1 MSFIKYLKLL
11 ALAVF
16 IVNITVAADEF
27 NGLINLE
34 HVDLQK
40 ITGNGS
46 AKFRYSKFESIDVN
60 GELDIKDTVVADSI
74 KINGDM
80 EASNV
85 TCKNLIVSGS
95 LESNNI
101 LVNKDTMINGYL
113 KAKNSNFEDINATSE
128 KIMLFNT
135 RVNNIIVKS
144 IKDKKTQQIILNGN
158 TTINGNI
165 IFESGIGEVLLLSK
179 EVKIVGKVNG
189 GAVKNHFVRHH

>member
-101 LVNKDTMINGYL
+101 IVKKDAMINGYL
-113 KAKNSNFEDINATSE
+113 KAKNSKFEDINATAE

-135 RVNNIIVKS
+135 HVNNIIVQS

-179 EVKIVGKVNG
+179 EVKIFGKVNG
-189 GAVKNHFVRHH
+189 GTVKNHFVRHH